1 MTDEQMRKFRRDT
14 LMDEWPKR
22 CKTGLMCRACGFELE
37 AYYCEECVYLVRCA
51 VCGTVALVEAF
62 SPKEAAKKV
71 GGKEN
76 ERIRQTHVT
85 HEAMQA
91 VLGEIEKVKR
101 ELKALEA
108 DYERESAMRRHI
120 ARMHGEEIAK
130 VGNLQNSLDAVRS
143 DRDALNAELVQARR
157 EIKALLK
164 IIDESRC
171 DDEKCKICT
180 HYQPNNSETDC
191 ALMHYLDDGNTLDGE
206 CKFEWRDPCAENGG
220 TNADC

>member
-1 MTDEQMRKFRRDT
+1 MPDKAPVCPWCDT
-14 LMDEWPKR
+14 PKDGVSINGIR
-22 CKTGLMCRACGFELE
+22 ILENYGNQYGTKQKANFCPLCGRPLTE
-37 AYYCEECVYLVRCA
+37 
-51 VCGTVALVEAF
+51 
-62 SPKEAAKKV
+62 EAAMKRY
-71 GGKEN
+71 EP
-76 ERIRQTHVT
+76 
-85 HEAMQA
+85 MQA

-164 IIDESRC
+164 IIDESMC

-180 HYQPNNSETDC
+180 HYQPNNADADC
-191 ALMHYLDDGNTLDGE
+191 ALMHYLDDGNTLDGQ
-206 CKFEWRDPCAENGG
+206 CKSEWRGPCAENVGVPCE
-220 TNADC
+220 TTAST